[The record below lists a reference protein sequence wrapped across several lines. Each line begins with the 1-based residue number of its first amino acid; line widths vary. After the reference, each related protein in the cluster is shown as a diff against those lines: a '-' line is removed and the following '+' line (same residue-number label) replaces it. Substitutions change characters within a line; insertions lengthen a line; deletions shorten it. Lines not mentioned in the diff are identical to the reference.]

1 MARTIAPE
9 LARRIRLVLLDV
21 DGVLTDNGVYIGAT
35 EAGEPVELKRF
46 HVRDGL
52 GIKLLTWAGLEVVL
66 VSGRVSTGTALRAA
80 ELGIACH
87 QDRGGYKLATV
98 EQLLAER
105 GLGWGEVAFV
115 GDDLADL
122 VVLARVGLPVAVGD
136 AVAEVKALAGWVTDT
151 AGGEGAVREFAE
163 ALLRARGEWAALL
176 EDYRRVR
183 EGSPG
188 VNAGR
193 TAGNAQER
201 GTETGSNRG
210 VRG

>member
-1 MARTIAPE
+1 MARAIAPE
-9 LARRIRLVLLDV
+9 QARRIRLVLLDV

-35 EAGEPVELKRF
+35 ESGEAVELKRF

-52 GIKLLTWAGLEVVL
+52 GIKLLTWAGLEVAL

-98 EQLLAER
+98 ERLLAER
-105 GLGWGEVAFV
+105 GLSWGEVAFM

-122 VVLARVGLPVAVGD
+122 VVLARAGLPVAVAD
-136 AVAEVKALAGWVTDT
+136 AVPEVKALAAWVTDT
-151 AGGEGAVREFAE
+151 VGGEGAVREFAE
-163 ALLRARGEWAALL
+163 ALLRARGEWSGLL

-183 EGSPG
+183 EGAPG
-188 VNAGR
+188 VNGGR
-193 TAGNAQER
+193 TSGNAQEQ
-201 GTETGSNRG
+201 GPETGSNRG
-210 VRG
+210 IRG